1 MSKQEQLNNI
11 ESDMENWLPKTGEM
25 RELLEPVAE
34 SSARYLQATDDVY
47 QSLIIETAQGQEL
60 ENIGNP
66 LGVYRNTNEK
76 DELYQARIKSFY
88 RQIINNGSP
97 SDIIESLSLILNI
110 SKQSVIVE
118 NGGGVEFRVK
128 VPLKSLQNKSFTEN
142 NIENILNTLSAA
154 TYTISVTGSGT
165 LEYIT
170 PSEYNTGTTDEG
182 YADSESGIDSD
193 NRGTYSEVID

>member
-1 MSKQEQLNNI
+1 MSKEEQLNNI
-11 ESDMENWLPKTGEM
+11 ESDMENWLPKSGKM
-25 RELLEPVAE
+25 RQLLEPVAE
-34 SSARYLQATDDVY
+34 STTQYLQTTDDVY
-47 QSLIIETAQGQEL
+47 ESLIIETAEGQEL

-66 LGVYRNTNEK
+66 LGVYRNNNESN
-76 DELYQARIKSFY
+76 ELYQRRIKSFY

-97 SDIIESLSLILNI
+97 NDIIESVSLILDI
-110 SKQSVIVE
+110 SKESIELE
-118 NGGGVEFRVK
+118 NNDGVDFLIR

-142 NIENILNTLSAA
+142 NVEDILNTLSAA
-154 TYTISVTGSGT
+154 TYTISITASGT

-170 PSEYNTGTTDEG
+170 PSEYNTGATDEG

>member
-34 SSARYLQATDDVY
+34 SSARYLQITDDVY
-47 QSLIIETAQGQEL
+47 ESLIIETAKGQEL

-110 SKQSVIVE
+110 SKQSVVVE
-118 NGGGVEFRVK
+118 NKGGVEFGVE
-128 VPLKSLQNKSFTEN
+128 VPVKSLQNKSFTEN

-182 YADSESGIDSD
+182 YADSESGIESD